1 MTETIT
7 TRNERAARYSRHAE
21 RCRYRRRVLVIQ
33 WASVAA
39 VLFLG
44 ATIVYLLSLTEV
56 I

>member
-39 VLFLG
+39 
-44 ATIVYLLSLTEV
+44 TISMGITIFYLLSLASV